1 MWYKKEIV
9 LFRERNQHKCYSWS
23 SIIYYFVA
31 MPLRE
36 LNHITVVRNS
46 LIYSFSAVWYAIFSV
61 PMELLPQMC
70 RNFAKTV
77 ESFVNVV
84 CIVDKTWCRSSIL
97 CLERVDIINKNIKTE
112 RNILCS
118 KILVRTS
125 DIVLQASSWCILKA
139 KKPLPAFCH
148 DNLSVETEQFAL
160 CVRTVSQESN
170 YILMFHSH

>member
-1 MWYKKEIV
+1 
-9 LFRERNQHKCYSWS
+9 
-23 SIIYYFVA
+23 

-84 CIVDKTWCRSSIL
+84 SLYAPPPNPTKNKIVK
-97 CLERVDIINKNIKTE
+97 
-112 RNILCS
+112 
-118 KILVRTS
+118 
-125 DIVLQASSWCILKA
+125 
-139 KKPLPAFCH
+139 
-148 DNLSVETEQFAL
+148 
-160 CVRTVSQESN
+160 
-170 YILMFHSH
+170 